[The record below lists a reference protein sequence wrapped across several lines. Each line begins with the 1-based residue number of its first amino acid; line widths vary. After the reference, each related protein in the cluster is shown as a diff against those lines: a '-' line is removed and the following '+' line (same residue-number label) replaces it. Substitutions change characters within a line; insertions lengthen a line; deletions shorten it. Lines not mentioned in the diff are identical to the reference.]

1 MTDQRC
7 QLYRAVSEYWRRACT
22 GQMSYFYTKWEYK
35 WSNSF
40 FAASLCD
47 FKAMSDALI
56 LKDNEQMAV
65 AAFMWC
71 SVQVSPDS
79 FELGRKGW

>member
-1 MTDQRC
+1 MVPALQSCLRI
-7 QLYRAVSEYWRRACT
+7 LEKSMYR
-22 GQMSYFYTKWEYK
+22 QMSYFYTKWEYK

-71 SVQVSPDS
+71 SVEVSPDS
-79 FELGRKGW
+79 FELGRKGWW